1 MTRMPSTIDSSLSTV
16 SAGSRFGFRRGGGAP
31 RRRMTASEEAE
42 IVSLATKQAVSAAVS
57 IIKAGG
63 TQTTALSTATAAA
76 KSVLLPSKHEVPSN
90 KDFLNRKKLK
100 RHVEV
105 IASLALTSANNLAH
119 HSDSSMMMHENV
131 QVDVAD
137 MLMNGSRSLGPDHLI
152 YTQAA
157 GDSCSQLSSSMIGAT
172 QTGSVAPFSQRSRVQ
187 TPSVI
192 SRARTPSTQ
201 PPIRQPTPSPE
212 QSKRGTAS
220 PESLLREEPSLST
233 LPILSFLKSRQSA
246 ASPETTKGEI
256 VSPETVQENPSI
268 SLPMLNFL
276 RPYSPLKPEPSK
288 DEAVPIDQQQEEEE
302 EAQTQSLQQFREK
315 EDKTPAHVLATSH
328 STDTPEKIVHRERSF
343 PRIPSNKSDVSA
355 FIDYFRKKREREVQK
370 KPNAS
375 SSVRDTESSKI
386 PHQMPLPRSQVSRAS
401 GIIKSLDKDHN
412 GRGGLENETTNEKHV
427 RSVMS
432 EESSYAT
439 ESNAGTYNVDEEY
452 TYEESLYSTEDETLD
467 DQNSYEPR
475 PREATLEDATDGKGV
490 LSGFADLL
498 SFALNCG
505 PEPPCTRPPTPVPS
519 KTRNQPQAFKPYRND
534 SPEHYEQRDDFSD
547 YREKESAST
556 SSSADSSEIIRE
568 LNCNSEESDII
579 KSKKQSSSSQK
590 KESVSSLVLRVL
602 SEAVPTSPVHAQLQP
617 TSYSS
622 PQRPRLLIP
631 PNEQGSQIQ
640 TSNESN
646 ESKRFQTRT
655 RSSSSRK
662 NFDEVP
668 SQVSNLQ
675 QAENGR
681 YSAHTADVIIQ
692 QSTTP
697 SDKRSQQTT
706 SEEKTKKKRFG
717 WGRKSKK
724 MTSATHADL

>member
-1 MTRMPSTIDSSLSTV
+1 MPSTIDSSLSTV

-105 IASLALTSANNLAH
+105 IASLALTSAMNMAH

-137 MLMNGSRSLGPDHLI
+137 MLMNGGSRSVGPDHLI
-152 YTQAA
+152 YTQTAG
-157 GDSCSQLSSSMIGAT
+157 GDSFSQLSTSIMGAT

-192 SRARTPSTQ
+192 SRVQTPSTQ
-201 PPIRQPTPSPE
+201 PPISHPAPSPE
-212 QSKRGTAS
+212 PSKRGIAS
-220 PESLLREEPSLST
+220 PESIVQEEPGLST
-233 LPILSFLKSRQSA
+233 LPILSFLKTRQSA
-246 ASPETTKGEI
+246 ASPETSKGGT
-256 VSPETVQENPSI
+256 VSPETVQEAPSI
-268 SLPMLNFL
+268 SLPILNFL
-276 RPYSPLKPEPSK
+276 RPQSSLKPGPSK
-288 DEAVPIDQQQEEEE
+288 DEANPIEQLQQQ
-302 EAQTQSLQQFREK
+302 AQTPLHQLREM
-315 EDKTPAHVLATSH
+315 ENMTPAHVLATSH
-328 STDTPEKIVHRERSF
+328 SNDTPERIVDRERSI

-386 PHQMPLPRSQVSRAS
+386 PTQMPMPRSQVSRAS
-401 GIIKSLDKDHN
+401 GIIKSLDKDQKGH
-412 GRGGLENETTNEKHV
+412 GGLENKTANGKHV

-432 EESSYAT
+432 EESSYGT
-439 ESNAGTYNVDEEY
+439 ESNGGTYNVDEEY
-452 TYEESLYSTEDETLD
+452 TYEESFYSTEDETLD
-467 DQNSYEPR
+467 DNNSYEPR
-475 PREATLEDATDGKGV
+475 PRDATLEDTGDGKGV

-498 SFALNCG
+498 TFALNCG

-519 KTRNQPQAFKPYRND
+519 KTRNQPQAFKPYRNS
-534 SPEHYEQRDDFSD
+534 SPEHYEQRDDSSD
-547 YREKESAST
+547 FRDRESAST
-556 SSSADSSEIIRE
+556 GSSADSSEIIRE

-579 KSKKQSSSSQK
+579 RSKKPSSSANK

-602 SEAVPTSPVHAQLQP
+602 SEAVPTSPAHAQTQP
-617 TSYSS
+617 SSYSS

-631 PNEQGSQIQ
+631 PNEQESHIQ
-640 TSNESN
+640 TSNEFTN

-662 NFDEVP
+662 NFDDVQ
-668 SQVSNLQ
+668 SQLQ
-675 QAENGR
+675 QAETAR
-681 YSAHTADVIIQ
+681 YSANTADVIIQ
-692 QSTTP
+692 QSTSP
-697 SDKRSQQTT
+697 SDKRSQHTT
-706 SEEKTKKKRFG
+706 SEEKSKKKRFG

-724 MTSATHADL
+724 MTSATPADF